1 MVTKKRELLVKPI
14 NNPIY
19 QHVSQKQAGWNYL
32 NFQARQMKKGETIC
46 SDTGTNEN
54 IFVLLGGDFSVYSSR
69 GNWVTK
75 NGRKNVFQGLPHALY
90 LPPKTTYTLKAES
103 DILDVAH
110 GWCEATEQFEPRFI
124 TPEDVQNYGIEF
136 RGGDNASRQINSILP
151 PGSNCQR
158 LVCVEVYTPSGNW
171 SSFPA
176 HKHDTRQL
184 DAKTGDLKEACLE
197 EVYFYKMEKPQG
209 FAIQKVYTD
218 DKSLN
223 EVIEVSHN
231 DLVLIPKGYH
241 PVVAGHGYHVYYLNF
256 LAGSDQSL
264 KSTDDEKH
272 KWIYNTWKGMDERL
286 PLVTLEMNYK

>member
-1 MVTKKRELLVKPI
+1 
-14 NNPIY
+14 
-19 QHVSQKQAGWNYL
+19 
-32 NFQARQMKKGETIC
+32 
-46 SDTGTNEN
+46 
-54 IFVLLGGDFSVYSSR
+54 
-69 GNWVTK
+69 
-75 NGRKNVFQGLPHALY
+75 
-90 LPPKTTYTLKAES
+90 
-103 DILDVAH
+103 
-110 GWCEATEQFEPRFI
+110 
-124 TPEDVQNYGIEF
+124 
-136 RGGDNASRQINSILP
+136 
-151 PGSNCQR
+151 
-158 LVCVEVYTPSGNW
+158 VYTPSGNW